1 MQRASQ
7 DSGIADLFGP
17 TLYCLTTVFNAP
29 SVSSLGVKL
38 RWLFHLSR
46 FLILPRAT
54 DSPVSATP
62 TPPFLV
68 STSCIGLTQQ
78 NGAVRVWQDGG
89 ECAETSSCV
98 EPWSQLMNCLRCH
111 GLMVTVRLEDT
122 RGSSLAFSGWECLM
136 CGEVIDSVISA
147 NRKELHGLTG
157 SRSRARYGVSLG

>member
-1 MQRASQ
+1 VQRASQ
-7 DSGIADLFGP
+7 DSRIADLFSP
-17 TLYCLTTVFNAP
+17 TLYCLTPVLNAP

-54 DSPVSATP
+54 DSPVSAAP
-62 TPPFLV
+62 TPSRQHV
-68 STSCIGLTQQ
+68 GIGLTQQ

-89 ECAETSSCV
+89 ECVATSSCV

-111 GLMVTVRLEDT
+111 GLMVTVRLED
-122 RGSSLAFSGWECLM
+122 RGGSSLAFSGWQCLM

-147 NRKELHGLTG
+147 NRKELHGLTR
-157 SRSRARYGVSLG
+157 SRSRTRYGVSLG